1 MGRTK
6 IAVIGGGVGA
16 ITTVY
21 AMTRD
26 PSWQERYEITVYQLG
41 WRLGG
46 KGASGRDLARGAR
59 IQEHGLHV
67 WAGFYDNAFRSIR
80 GCYDDLVSL
89 GLRRPT
95 DPLGTWDTAFKPL
108 RHLFLSE
115 RIEQGGEPR
124 VWKPWL
130 IDLPANDLEP
140 GTATSAPSPFEMFLQ
155 MAADFASFL
164 ENGPLAERAK
174 AHLGPADAARL
185 SGAHAAIRG
194 HLQTM
199 PRDPRQHDGE
209 QTSLLADLIGAAQE
223 VVHSLETPANLADD
237 DARRLL
243 YLMDISLASMR
254 GLVASDTFTAG
265 YDVLDQWEFSDW
277 LRRSGASALA
287 LDSVILRGCY
297 DFVFG
302 FPLGKSIVGDA
313 GAGTSIRAMSRL
325 LFTYRG
331 AIFWE
336 MQAGM
341 GDTIFAPYYQVLAKI
356 GVRFRFFNAARKLVL
371 DADRTRVA
379 AIDMVEQAAVKN
391 GDYSPLV
398 DVKGLP
404 CWPSEP
410 LWDQL
415 VGGDSGID
423 FECEKSPPSGR
434 AYTLAA
440 GTDFDQVVLGASL
453 GSLPYLTEEL
463 TLASPRWRDML
474 TTLESV
480 GTHAAQF
487 WLCENQDSLGWR
499 ELVERSNPPS
509 AIPAG
514 PLRTIIT
521 GFAEPLD
528 TWADMSHLL
537 PVEDWKG
544 QGPTSIAYYCA
555 AAPEGETTGEFR
567 AATATWTND
576 DIVRLWPRAKRAGG
590 DGFDDALFY
599 REPERD
605 GSRFDDQYFRVN
617 MYGSERYVLSVT
629 GSVFKRLAADES
641 GFENLFLAGDWTRCG
656 LNAGCVEAA
665 TISGIAAA
673 SAVTGRE
680 LLNVGADDIASDSTT
695 LGQAMY
701 ETSSVTAA
709 HWPLSGFYAR
719 GEMNGWFLFYAMPR
733 AEVQALLPDG
743 MFLAHSTLVPP
754 DLHPVGVSLTQYH
767 DVRGSFVPDFLR
779 MSPYGEAT
787 FAIPFV
793 HAREGG
799 RARYL
804 YPRRL
809 YVNNW
814 AAVLAGWVC
823 YSMNKVHA
831 AVATDDRSFRV
842 LDPTGRPFLEAEIEQ
857 RDEATAMRDH
867 DAFGT
872 IAEILNLPFITQARS
887 GRRFF
892 NAFNMELSRAYV
904 APVAAELSVKDS
916 SEGGFPPC
924 TRSFA
929 PLRSGHAARLPGA
942 FRVWCSW
949 SMTNPLDSWRV
960 RESARAESWLR
971 RTY

>member
-1 MGRTK
+1 MGRQK

-21 AMTRD
+21 AITRD
-26 PSWQERYEITVYQLG
+26 PSWRERYEITVYQLG

-46 KGASGRDLARGAR
+46 KGASGRNLAAGAR

-67 WAGFYDNAFRSIR
+67 WAGFYDNAFRCIR
-80 GCYDDLVSL
+80 GCYDELVSL
-89 GLRRPT
+89 GLRRAT
-95 DPLGTWDTAFKPL
+95 DPLGTWDKAFKPL

-115 RIEQGGEPR
+115 RVGEPPA
-124 VWKPWL
+124 WKPWL

-140 GTATSAPSPFEMFLQ
+140 GTATSAPSPFELFLQ
-155 MAADFASFL
+155 MAADFRSFL

-174 AHLGPADAARL
+174 AHLGAADAARL
-185 SGAHAAIRG
+185 TGAHAAIHDHARS
-194 HLQTM
+194 L
-199 PRDPRQHDGE
+199 PRDPRQHGGE
-209 QTSLLADLIGAAQE
+209 HTSVLADLIRAAQD
-223 VVHSLETPANLADD
+223 VVHALETPANLAND

-243 YLMDISLASMR
+243 FLMDISLGSMR
-254 GLVASDTFTAG
+254 GLVGSDTFTSG
-265 YDVLDQWEFSDW
+265 YDVLDQWEFQDW
-277 LRRSGASALA
+277 LCRSGASALA
-287 LDSVILRGCY
+287 IDSVVVRGCY

-302 FPLGKSIVGDA
+302 FPLGKCVVGNV
-313 GAGTSIRAMSRL
+313 GAGTAVRAMSRL

-356 GVRFRFFNAARKLVL
+356 GVGFRFFHAARKLVL
-371 DADRTRVA
+371 DADRMRVA
-379 AIDMVEQAAVKN
+379 AIEMVEQAAVKN

-415 VGGDSGID
+415 VDGAKLEASGIE
-423 FECEKSPPSGR
+423 FESEKSPPSGR
-434 AYTLAA
+434 TYTLSA
-440 GTDFDQVVLGASL
+440 GTDFDQVILGASL
-453 GSLPYLTEEL
+453 GSLPYLTDEL
-463 TLASPRWRDML
+463 RLASPRWRDML
-474 TTLESV
+474 ASVESV
-480 GTHAAQF
+480 PTHAAQF
-487 WLCENQDSLGWR
+487 WLRAEQDALGWR
-499 ELVERSNPPS
+499 ELVERSNPPA
-509 AIPAG
+509 AIPTG
-514 PLRTIIT
+514 PLRTIVT

-544 QGPTSIAYYCA
+544 EGPRSIAYYCA
-555 AAPEGETTGEFR
+555 AAPEGETLDQFR
-567 AATATWTND
+567 TNVAAWTND
-576 DIVRLWPRAKRAGG
+576 ELVRLWQGAKRADGR
-590 DGFDDALFY
+590 GFDDALFY
-599 REPERD
+599 
-605 GSRFDDQYFRVN
+605 STFDDQYFRVN

-629 GSVFKRLAADES
+629 GSVFKRLAPDES

-665 TISGIAAA
+665 TMSGIAAA

-680 LLNVGADDIASDSTT
+680 LPNIGADDIASDAST

-701 ETSSVTAA
+701 QTTSATAA
-709 HWPLSGFYAR
+709 SWPLSGFYAR
-719 GEMNGWFLFYAMPR
+719 GDMNGWYLFYAMPR
-733 AEVQALLPDG
+733 AAVQALLPDG
-743 MFLAHSTLVPP
+743 MFLAHSPLVPP
-754 DLHPVGVSLTQYH
+754 DLHPVGVSLSQYH

-793 HAREGG
+793 HTRDGG

-804 YPRRL
+804 YPLRL

-814 AAVLAGWVC
+814 AAVLAGWTC

-831 AVATDDRSFRV
+831 AIATDDRCFRV
-842 LDPTGRPFLEAEIEQ
+842 YDAEERSFIQAEFEQ
-857 RDEATAMRDH
+857 HDEPMPLRDH
-867 DAFGT
+867 DAFGAIT
-872 IAEILNLPFITQARS
+872 EILNLPFVTQARS
-887 GRRFF
+887 GRHFY
-892 NAFNMELSRAYV
+892 NAFNMELSRAHV
-904 APVAAELSVKDS
+904 APVAAQLSVEDS
-916 SEGGFPPC
+916 SKGGFPEC
-924 TRSFA
+924 LRRFV
-929 PLRSGHAARLPGA
+929 PLRTGHPARLPGA

-949 SMTNPLDSWRV
+949 SMTNPLDSERI
-960 RESARAESWLR
+960 RRSAMAESWLR